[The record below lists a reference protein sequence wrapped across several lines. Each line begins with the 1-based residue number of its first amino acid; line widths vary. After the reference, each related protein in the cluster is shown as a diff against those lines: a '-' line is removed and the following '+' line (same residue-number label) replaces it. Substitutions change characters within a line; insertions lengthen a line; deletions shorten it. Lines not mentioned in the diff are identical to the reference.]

1 MHVLMSLQH
10 TPAIPLAWPGRKEGK
25 RRQEDEKVCSG
36 DRSLYSDLMFGEC
49 MDDTCNSQVSNCM
62 HACVPLVPL

>member
-36 DRSLYSDLMFGEC
+36 DRSLYSDMMFGEC
-49 MDDTCNSQVSNCM
+49 MDDTCN
-62 HACVPLVPL
+62 